1 MRLVNMDVDRY
12 GTNDRCQLGPFS
24 PGLNAVCGPKGSGKT
39 TLLNWLR
46 TIAEESLG
54 GAYSRPDPAWNH
66 AKSPMSGILEF
77 QNRGYQFRATSD
89 RNGRV
94 ELSSR
99 PVRHRDDWHV
109 ANGHAN
115 RTTQLSAVQKDAFA
129 GLASASGATDT
140 EASLEQLAQR
150 LGLNHVE
157 IQDGEKEQLLARE
170 RSIRSQLASMDRLQH
185 TQATLLA
192 RKQQLEE
199 ELRSVTHG
207 QGLRYE
213 GLPIEHR
220 RLDER
225 YSAIELDLQT
235 TLQQIEQLDRSIA
248 DKQAEMKLLDHS
260 SVAVSV
266 GASYREQLK
275 KLDERLN
282 RWRQTLRDLK
292 THRETI
298 EHDATDARLDKQ
310 IGDQLSVTKD
320 SDPRAAMR
328 SLEAQILSTR
338 QQLDVLVQR
347 YTTVP
352 GYDYRSASAAVAGT
366 GYHYP
371 EATASHGVYRD
382 ASGRTYV
389 GSANYLPE
397 SSALPETLRAMQ
409 KDLHEVCQQ
418 LARHEAN
425 NATETLRQ
433 QSQQLKRC
441 ETELLQSVEK
451 LIEER
456 AALLR
461 RIANEHHLSVEQ
473 LTLAFGNWCQCHD
486 HPHLHDWLLS
496 EEAGRPTQQ
505 HGSDPVANQ
514 RLIEELETLKQARKQ
529 ASLHVDDCR
538 RQIRDADLHRHGI
551 LARKPQPVGR
561 HEADVRRDLD
571 QVLAQL
577 HALENRDRLE
587 AELQDIVRH
596 LQATPVRA
604 TRESRFRDQVNRHV
618 ASLMPTSTH
627 QLYGRNG
634 SLHGDDYRGRYD
646 QVRYDLVDGIVIDQQ
661 APVASDY
668 RLEVPAA
675 IVRVAMRIA
684 IGEMMS
690 ARGEAIPVVID
701 QSLDAIAPEIQRT
714 AVAHLSSV
722 ARAGQQ
728 IVVMTSDENICEL
741 VRAQHGWVGYMHSRP
756 ATAYDPD
763 VNRHLAALANEDE
776 AEKWYHPVSKPER
789 AGAVREYYLTERSLI
804 EDLPSI
810 DPAAAARARAVGIDR
825 IGDLLDVDPQWLAD
839 NVRMDG
845 IRHQT
850 IATWQAEASLL
861 CSVRNLRPFDARVLV
876 GAGISTPKQL
886 AEMHPSHL
894 LDRVER
900 FLATDRGRRILS
912 SGNSYELSRIT
923 SWIASA
929 KGGAG
934 RYNRTSVPSHARG
947 AYESAS
953 NRSDS
958 DRGDRDYSN
967 RTRNGYS
974 RNGNSYNRDYDSNRD
989 ANGRSRD
996 YNYERSADDGY
1007 SNNEYDS
1014 DGNRSSSRSGYSSS
1028 NRSSNRS
1035 RRSSSSNGYRRSK
1048 RSYPVVDRDGHTRNW
1063 EDREPRAPRERS
1075 RQEREERDSESRTR
1089 TRSARMGDEQRDDSN
1104 DSETRLKFYLE
1115 LSSPVVDAPSIGPR
1129 MASKL
1134 EALGI
1139 HTVDQLLAANADSL
1153 ADKLNH
1159 RRVDGDTIRAWQEQA
1174 RLVCRI
1180 PNLRGHDAQM
1190 LVACDMTSPEAL
1202 ATMDP
1207 GTVLA
1212 QVAQFAE
1219 SKEGQRVLRGS
1230 KEPDL
1235 EEVTDWISWA
1245 ASCRSLNA
1253 A

>member
-24 PGLNAVCGPKGSGKT
+24 PGLNAVCGPNGSGKT
-39 TLLNWLR
+39 TLLGWLR
-46 TIAEESLG
+46 TVAEESLSDL
-54 GAYSRPDPAWNH
+54 YSQPDPAWKYS
-66 AKSPMSGILEF
+66 KSPMSGILEF
-77 QNRGYQFRATSD
+77 QNRGYLFRATSD

-99 PVRHRDDWHV
+99 PVRNRDDWHV
-109 ANGHAN
+109 ADGHVN
-115 RTTQLSAVQKDAFA
+115 RASHLSAVQKDAFA

-150 LGLNHVE
+150 LGLDQTEVH
-157 IQDGEKEQLLARE
+157 DGEREQLLARE
-170 RSIRSQLASMDRLQH
+170 RSIQSQLSGVAHLQ
-185 TQATLLA
+185 TTRTALLA
-192 RKQQLEE
+192 RQQQLEE
-199 ELRSVTHG
+199 ELRSCTHG
-207 QGLRYE
+207 DGLRYQ

-235 TLQQIEQLDRSIA
+235 TLQQIEHLDRSIA
-248 DKQAEMKLLDHS
+248 DKQAELKLLDTG
-260 SVAVSV
+260 SVAVTV
-266 GASYREQLK
+266 GDSYREQLK

-310 IGDQLSVTKD
+310 IGDQLSATKD

-352 GYDYRSASAAVAGT
+352 GYDYRSASAAVSGT

-371 EATASHGVYRD
+371 ESTASHGVYRD
-382 ASGRTYV
+382 ASGRTYI
-389 GSANYLPE
+389 GQTNYLPE

-425 NATETLRQ
+425 SATETLRQ

-496 EEAGRPTQQ
+496 EEASRPTQQ
-505 HGSDPVANQ
+505 HGIDPVAKQ
-514 RLIEELETLKQARKQ
+514 RLIEELEALKQARKK
-529 ASLHVDDCR
+529 ASLHADGCR
-538 RQIRDADLHRHGI
+538 RQIRDAELQRRGI
-551 LARKPQPVGR
+551 VARKPEPIGR
-561 HEADVRRDLD
+561 VEVDVRRDLD
-571 QVLAQL
+571 QVRADL
-577 HALENRDRLE
+577 HLLENRERLE
-587 AELQDIVRH
+587 AELQDVRRR
-596 LQATPVRA
+596 LQTTPARA
-604 TRESRFRDQVNRHV
+604 LRESRFRDQVNRHV
-618 ASLMPTSTH
+618 AALMPTTTRTSH
-627 QLYGRNG
+627 GVQGRTSANSYNNG
-634 SLHGDDYRGRYD
+634 RYDNGRYD

-661 APVASDY
+661 EPVFSDY
-668 RLEVPAA
+668 RFEVPAA

-684 IGEMMS
+684 IGEALS

-701 QSLDAIAPEIQRT
+701 QSLDALAQEIQRT
-714 AVAHLSSV
+714 AVAYLASV

-728 IVVMTSDENICEL
+728 LVVMTSDENICEL
-741 VRAQHGWVGYMHSRP
+741 VRAQHGWVGYMQSRS
-756 ATAYDPD
+756 ATALEPD

-776 AEKWYHPVSKPER
+776 AEKWYHPVSKPIRRER
-789 AGAVREYYLTERSLI
+789 IREYYLTERSLI

-839 NVRMDG
+839 NVRLDG
-845 IRHQT
+845 IGHVT
-850 IATWQAEASLL
+850 VATWQAEASLL

-900 FLATDRGRRILS
+900 FLATDRGRRILR

-934 RYNRTSVPSHARG
+934 RYNRTSVPSDVSGR
-947 AYESAS
+947 YENANHRSNS
-953 NRSDS
+953 NR
-958 DRGDRDYSN
+958 GIRDYGH

-974 RNGNSYNRDYDSNRD
+974 RDYVSERDTNGRTRDYS
-989 ANGRSRD
+989 
-996 YNYERSADDGY
+996 YERDADDGY
-1007 SNNEYDS
+1007 HDGEFDS
-1014 DGNRSSSRSGYSSS
+1014 DGNRSSRRSDYSSS
-1028 NRSSNRS
+1028 NGSSNRS
-1035 RRSSSSNGYRRSK
+1035 RRRSSSNGSQRSN
-1048 RSYPVVDRDGHTRNW
+1048 RSYPIVDRNGRTRSW
-1063 EDREPRAPRERS
+1063 EEREPRPTRERT
-1075 RQEREERDSESRTR
+1075 RRESNARDDDARVRTAF
-1089 TRSARMGDEQRDDSN
+1089 TRMGDDNGVESTDS
-1104 DSETRLKFYLE
+1104 DSRMKFYLE

-1129 MASKL
+1129 MAAKL

-1139 HTVDQLLAANADSL
+1139 HTVDQLLAANAESL

-1159 RRVDGDTIRAWQEQA
+1159 RRVDGDTVRAWQEQA

-1190 LVACDMTSPEAL
+1190 LVACDFTSPEAL

-1245 ASCRSLNA
+1245 ASCRNLNA